1 MKRPAVDQ
9 NTALALVGLGALA
22 VGLAL
27 IYLPAA
33 FVVIGGLLIAYAI
46 LPDRPPEGPTP

>member
-1 MKRPAVDQ
+1 MKRPTLDQ
-9 NTALALVGLGALA
+9 NTVLALIGLAALA

-33 FVVIGGLLIAYAI
+33 FVVVGGLLIVYAI
-46 LPDRPPEGPTP
+46 LPDQTPRETP